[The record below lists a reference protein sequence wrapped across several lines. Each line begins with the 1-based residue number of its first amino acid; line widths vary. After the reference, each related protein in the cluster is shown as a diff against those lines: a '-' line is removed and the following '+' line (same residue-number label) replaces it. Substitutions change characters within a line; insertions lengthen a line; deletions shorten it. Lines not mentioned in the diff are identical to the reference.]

1 MAKTDLKQKAKDL
14 YDKGVSLAD
23 IANQL
28 NISASTVRSWK
39 SRYKWDSVATERSVA
54 EKRCNTT
61 EPPKP
66 QQPPAELTEPLT
78 ENERLFCEVYMRN
91 KNATQAYLKVY
102 GCSYNSAMTT
112 SCNMLRKPK
121 IKAYLNYL
129 RECQR
134 EAINL
139 QPIDIVERYM
149 HIAFSDITDFVDFG
163 STASPVYDE
172 KGNITGSRENEFF
185 RLYDAQMVNGGVIKE
200 IKQTQNGIAIK
211 LEDRTAALSWL
222 SDYFEMNPSDR
233 HRREYDK
240 RKLEMELLRMQS
252 DVKELAEEETL
263 DDGFTAALGVK
274 AAEVWKKGDDNVG

>member
-1 MAKTDLKQKAKDL
+1 MAKTDLKQKAKEL

-28 NISASTVRSWK
+28 NVSAGTVRSWK
-39 SRYKWDSVATERSVA
+39 SRYKWDSVATERNVA
-54 EKRCNTT
+54 EKRCNATK
-61 EPPKP
+61 PPKP
-66 QQPPAELTEPLT
+66 QQPPTELTEPLT

-102 GCSYNSAMTT
+102 GCAYNTAMTN
-112 SCNMLRKPK
+112 SSNMLRKTK

-134 EAINL
+134 DAINL

-163 STASPVYDE
+163 STASLVYDE

-222 SDYFEMNPSDR
+222 SDYFEMNPM
-233 HRREYDK
+233 DK
-240 RKLEMELLRMQS
+240 HKMDFDNKKLQLEQQKLASTAPVQDTDDDPITKSL
-252 DVKELAEEETL
+252 KEDIDSGIL
-263 DDGFTAALGVK
+263 
-274 AAEVWKKGDDNVG
+274 